1 MAKQFLTGLD
11 LNKNELLNAR
21 IQNLSTAPS
30 SPVAGQ
36 IYFDTDDAA
45 LYLYD
50 GSAWGMVA
58 SGGDV
63 PTTSDDLTEGSNNL
77 FYTTARAKTDAA
89 ALLTG
94 ASLTNITI
102 TGDGDGLTITAEN
115 GVADSDTDDLT
126 EGSTNLYFTDA
137 RANTAAAALLTNA
150 TLTNITITGD
160 GDGLTITAEN
170 GVADSTTDDL
180 TEGSTN
186 LYYTN
191 TRARSAVGSGDS
203 YIAYNSSTGAF
214 TLDTANAATV
224 AYVDQE
230 VSDVNNTI
238 SALTTDDV
246 AEGTDLY
253 YTDARARAAVSS
265 GDNTIEY
272 NSSTGAITAN
282 TSTLALKSYVDE
294 QVQASALGLDVKA
307 SVRVATTANIT
318 LENEQTIDNV
328 AVVAG
333 DRVLV
338 KNQTDG
344 TENGI
349 YIVVDGGAWT
359 RSTDA
364 DSDSEVTA
372 GLFTFVAEG
381 DSYADTGWVI
391 STNDDITVGSTA
403 ITWTQFSGAGQYTA
417 GDGLTLSGTTFAV
430 GGTTDRISVSS
441 DAIDISANYV
451 GQTSITTVG
460 TISAGTWNG
469 NTVGVAY
476 GGTGA
481 TTLASGEYL
490 VGNGTGAVTSVA
502 SIPVADLSG
511 TIAVN
516 QGGTGATTAAG
527 ARSNLGATTKYAA
540 NNTELTVSSG
550 SVSWTVNHALNTQD
564 VVVQI
569 RELSGDTEVV
579 VDVEYTDA
587 NNVTLS
593 WNSATTV
600 AADSYR
606 VVVIG

>member
-21 IQNLSTAPS
+21 IQNLSSAPS

-36 IYFDTDDAA
+36 VYYNTSDNAI
-45 LYLYD
+45 YLYD
-50 GSAWGMVA
+50 GSTWQQMAIGA
-58 SGGDV
+58 DAAAN
-63 PTTSDDLTEGSNNL
+63 TDELTEGSTNL
-77 FYTTARAKTDAA
+77 YFTDERAQDAIGNA
-89 ALLTG
+89 ITG
-94 ASLTNITI
+94 GTQTNISVTYDDASN
-102 TGDGDGLTITAEN
+102 TYSFVAEN

-126 EGSTNLYFTDA
+126 EGSTNLYYTDA
-137 RANTAAAALLTNA
+137 R
-150 TLTNITITGD
+150 
-160 GDGLTITAEN
+160 
-170 GVADSTTDDL
+170 VDSYVSGSMDTDDL
-180 TEGSTN
+180 SEGSTN
-186 LYYTN
+186 LYYTDA
-191 TRARSAVGSGDS
+191 RAQGAISSGDD
-203 YIAYNSSTGAF
+203 YIVYNSGTGEI

-238 SALTTDDV
+238 GALTTDDI
-246 AEGTDLY
+246 AEGSDLY

-265 GDNTIEY
+265 GDNTISY
-272 NSSTGAITAN
+272 NSGTGVFTAN

-318 LENEQTIDNV
+318 LANTQTIDGV
-328 AVVAG
+328 SLSAG

-338 KNQTDG
+338 KDQTDG

-349 YIVVDGGAWT
+349 YVVVDGGSWT

-381 DSYADTGWVI
+381 STYADTGWVI

-403 ITWTQFSGAGQYTA
+403 ITWTQFSGAGQYTG
-417 GDGLTLSGTTFAV
+417 GDGLTLTGTTFAV
-430 GGTTDRISVSS
+430 GGTTNRISVSA
-441 DAIDISANYV
+441 DAIDIDANYV
-451 GQTSITTVG
+451 GQSSITTVG
-460 TISAGTWNG
+460 TITTGTWNG
-469 NTVGVAY
+469 TTIDVAN

-490 VGNGTGAVTSVA
+490 KGNGTGAVA
-502 SIPVADLSG
+502 SSATIPVGDLDG
-511 TIAVN
+511 TVAVN

-540 NNTELTVSSG
+540 SNAEITPGSGIATWTVTHNLNTSDTTVS
-550 SVSWTVNHALNTQD
+550 VRD
-564 VVVQI
+564 
-569 RELSGDTEVV
+569 LSDDMEVI
-579 VDVEYTDA
+579 VDVEHTDA
-587 NNVTLS
+587 NTITLT
-593 WNSATTV
+593 WTSASTV
-600 AADSYR
+600 AANSYR